1 MQAEPQWDYDFGVP
15 DVSLPDGH
23 PYLVT
28 LYDPVTRDGQRPE
41 SDSDVDLRDAAG
53 HLDPERRAQSSP
65 TRDPASMNQDW
76 SPNPPKNTPGPFDYV
91 HQLFSHL
98 DISDNPGS
106 SPQIGHRTVP
116 SPSQDGLRR
125 WQFDDTAR
133 DRAAIGWSYDVSYD
147 PNSMNF
153 SRIRMAPSRRLV
165 LPGTFPPIL
174 RTHREGPLANRRP
187 SLLPPTVLDW
197 LDEEIEAV
205 QATVEDIALED
216 EPPPLGHPT
225 HHPEH
230 RSQS

>member
-1 MQAEPQWDYDFGVP
+1 
-15 DVSLPDGH
+15 
-23 PYLVT
+23 
-28 LYDPVTRDGQRPE
+28 
-41 SDSDVDLRDAAG
+41 
-53 HLDPERRAQSSP
+53 
-65 TRDPASMNQDW
+65 MNQDW

-133 DRAAIGWSYDVSYD
+133 DRAEIGWSYDVSYD
-147 PNSMNF
+147 PTSMNF

-216 EPPPLGHPT
+216 EPPPPRPSDPPSRTSLSILKPLRPFDPISSIPLSNVMSPPPFKPGSKTSLLVPK
-225 HHPEH
+225 PN
-230 RSQS
+230 RVPASSAAK